1 MANEREK
8 IAREIERTSESI
20 RRKHRALKTGRID
33 EDRALDRRFGPI
45 VEPLRRIAGPVVR
58 ATKTESYAATPKRKR
73 EEEEEEE
80 EDFFVTP
87 RTRFFDRTP
96 ITSTPHAPTQPSE
109 SIDSETTT
117 YATLAIPDQ
126 NHSSEN
132 REKSRINMGPLS
144 LRYVEPV
151 LRGLNDS
158 GMDRVYGAYLDKD
171 GLMLGSKRFDVDN
184 EDNIIIDGVRHA
196 GTPGLYE
203 LIFKRIPDDTLQTE
217 QDMREYKSLLQAT
230 NAHRHKHHPLGRVL
244 ANRGYKYKNVI
255 KPLVTPKKKS
265 GKGVPRAMTLNDGAI
280 EYVHWD
286 DPNELVERL
295 RLLDASHRAGNA
307 AHGNEMLSIIEELR
321 GAGVII
327 N

>member
-20 RRKHRALKTGRID
+20 RRKHRALKTGKID

-45 VEPLRRIAGPVVR
+45 VEPLRRIAGPV
-58 ATKTESYAATPKRKR
+58 ATESRAATPKRKM
-73 EEEEEEE
+73 EEEEE

-96 ITSTPHAPTQPSE
+96 ITSTPHAPTQPPE
-109 SIDSETTT
+109 SIDSETT
-117 YATLAIPDQ
+117 YATLAPPDR
-126 NHSSEN
+126 SSEN
-132 REKSRINMGPLS
+132 RDTSRIHSGPLRLS
-144 LRYVEPV
+144 R
-151 LRGLNDS
+151 LNDS

-184 EDNIIIDGVRHA
+184 EDNIIIDGVRYA

-203 LIFKRIPDDTLQTE
+203 LIFKRIPDDSLRKE

-244 ANRGYKYKNVI
+244 ANSGYKYKNVI

-265 GKGVPRAMTLNDGAI
+265 GK
-280 EYVHWD
+280 EYLA
-286 DPNELVERL
+286 P
-295 RLLDASHRAGNA
+295 
-307 AHGNEMLSIIEELR
+307 
-321 GAGVII
+321 
-327 N
+327 

>member
-1 MANEREK
+1 
-8 IAREIERTSESI
+8 
-20 RRKHRALKTGRID
+20 
-33 EDRALDRRFGPI
+33 
-45 VEPLRRIAGPVVR
+45 
-58 ATKTESYAATPKRKR
+58 KRKM
-73 EEEEEEE
+73 EEEEE
-80 EDFFVTP
+80 EDFFATP

-96 ITSTPHAPTQPSE
+96 ITSTPHAPTQPPE
-109 SIDSETTT
+109 SIDSETT
-117 YATLAIPDQ
+117 YATLAPPDR
-126 NHSSEN
+126 SSEN
-132 REKSRINMGPLS
+132 RDTPRIHSGPLS

-184 EDNIIIDGVRHA
+184 EDNIIIDGVRYA

-203 LIFKRIPDDTLQTE
+203 LIFKRIPDDPLRTE

-286 DPNELVERL
+286 NPNELVDRL

-321 GAGVII
+321 EAGVII